1 MKFKFLFVVAL
12 ALMVGL
18 QACNQAANTAKET
31 TKNAADAT
39 KKAANNAVDAVA
51 NTANNAA
58 GATADAIDLDQ
69 QPTTTVSWDKEEH
82 DFGNIDEGDK
92 VNTSFTFTNTG
103 NEPLIISSAKGSC
116 GCTVPKWP
124 KEPIAPGGTGTI
136 DVEFNSKNKPGRQ
149 TKTVTIQAN
158 TDPNPIRLKIKAE
171 VAKDPNAPA
180 ANNATSAQ
188 PIQVQPSTQG
198 GK

>member
-1 MKFKFLFVVAL
+1 MKFKFLFVAAL

-18 QACNQAANTAKET
+18 QACNQASNKVKES
-31 TKNAADAT
+31 TKNAAEST
-39 KKAANNAVDAVA
+39 KKAANNAVDAVSNA
-51 NTANNAA
+51 ANNAA
-58 GATADAIDLDQ
+58 ATAADAIDPD

-82 DFGNIDEGDK
+82 DFGNINEGDK

-124 KEPIAPGGTGTI
+124 KEPIAPGGTGSI

-171 VAKDPNAPA
+171 VAKDPNAPDK
-180 ANNATSAQ
+180 NASSAQ

>member
-1 MKFKFLFVVAL
+1 MKFKFLFVAAL

-31 TKNAADAT
+31 TNKAADAT
-39 KKAANNAVDAVA
+39 KNAASNALDAVG
-51 NTANNAA
+51 NTANKA
-58 GATADAIDLDQ
+58 ADAIDPD

-82 DFGNIDEGDK
+82 DFGNINEGDK
-92 VNTSFTFTNTG
+92 VSTAFTFTNTG

-116 GCTVPKWP
+116 GCTVPEWP
-124 KEPIAPGGTGTI
+124 KEPIAPGATGTI

-180 ANNATSAQ
+180 NNASSAQ
-188 PIQVQPSTQG
+188 PIQVQPTTQG
-198 GK
+198 K

>member
-1 MKFKFLFVVAL
+1 MTNRILFVAAL

-18 QACNQAANTAKET
+18 QACNQTKQAGNTVKDGVT
-31 TKNAADAT
+31 NAADAT
-39 KKAANNAVDAVA
+39 KNAASNAVDAA
-51 NTANNAA
+51 GNAA
-58 GATADAIDLDQ
+58 ASATEAIAPD

-92 VNTSFTFTNTG
+92 VSTVFTFTNTG
-103 NEPLIISSAKGSC
+103 SEPLIISSAKGSC

-124 KEPIAPGGTGTI
+124 KEPIAPGGTGSI

-171 VAKDPNAPA
+171 VAKDPNKPDPA
-180 ANNATSAQ
+180 ASAA
-188 PIQVQPSTQG
+188 PVKVEPATQG
-198 GK
+198 N

>member
-1 MKFKFLFVVAL
+1 MLNRLIIVA
-12 ALMVGL
+12 AIVIGFGL
-18 QACNQAANTAKET
+18 QACNTANSDAANETADKVVETAKDV
-31 TKNAADAT
+31 KNAAADAA
-39 KKAANNAVDAVA
+39 KKAVDAV
-51 NTANNAA
+51 
-58 GATADAIDLDQ
+58 DPD

-82 DFGNIDEGDK
+82 DFGNINEGDK
-92 VNTSFTFTNTG
+92 VSTKFAFTNTG

-171 VAKDPNAPA
+171 VAKAEEA
-180 ANNATSAQ
+180 AS
-188 PIQVQPSTQG
+188 QG
-198 GK
+198 S

>member
-1 MKFKFLFVVAL
+1 MTNRILCIAAL

-18 QACNQAANTAKET
+18 QACNQ
-31 TKNAADAT
+31 TKNAAETAKDGA
-39 KKAANNAVDAVA
+39 KAVT
-51 NTANNAA
+51 NTANDAANKVIDAAANATEA
-58 GATADAIDLDQ
+58 VAPD

-82 DFGNIDEGDK
+82 DFGNINEGDK
-92 VNTSFTFTNTG
+92 VATKFEFTNTG

-116 GCTVPKWP
+116 GCTVPEWP
-124 KEPIAPGGTGTI
+124 KEPIAPGGKGTI

-171 VAKDPNAPA
+171 VAKDPNKEENTA
-180 ANNATSAQ
+180 AQ
-188 PIQVQPSTQG
+188 PIQAKPVPVSPATQG
-198 GK
+198 N